1 MKNKR
6 RYSINY
12 ILVKN
17 VRSSVNS
24 IIHRWI
30 SMLLTCICGTTAG
43 AVAPWWV
50 DCGAG
55 YAVKQYKDEMETGG
69 CCY

>member
-6 RYSINY
+6 CCSIKY
-12 ILVKN
+12 ILGKN
-17 VRSSVNS
+17 VRSSGNS

-30 SMLLTCICGTTAG
+30 SMLLAGICGRTAG
-43 AVAPWWV
+43 VVALWV
-50 DCGAG
+50 DCGSG
-55 YAVKQYKDEMETGG
+55 CAVKHYKDEMETGG